1 MRIAGVAVL
10 RKRGVVKTHYW
21 LSFSPRRSIS
31 FFSPLREPV
40 GDEGCDRNG
49 LRGCGLASAENE
61 VEEVVVG
68 GERGEG
74 GEVVDEKLVLM
85 VRGSASRFAFPS
97 RQDLSTERVGGG
109 ERG

>member
-1 MRIAGVAVL
+1 MT
-10 RKRGVVKTHYW
+10 RGAIET
-21 LSFSPRRSIS
+21 
-31 FFSPLREPV
+31 
-40 GDEGCDRNG
+40 GCARV
-49 LRGCGLASAENE
+49 RACENE

-97 RQDLSTERVGGG
+97 RQDLSTESRRKREGAKEGYMVQSKG
-109 ERG
+109 